1 MLANDNNHTSSFSS
15 DFPSHCVVSC
25 AKPDLHVVTS
35 NSVDFDLSD
44 FTHTYYE
51 NNLTL
56 ENTSFSLPY
65 FPVDFRSVT
74 PLVGGRL
81 SYFYENYLSLTDNKF
96 ILSVIKDGY
105 KIKFVNDQ
113 PPSLICNAEPFY
125 LNLPPHEQAAL
136 DIEMQKFIDQHVV
149 QEADPSTPGF
159 YSPMFIREKRPDNE
173 NDSNAPKKYRIIHD
187 LSLLNKSIVK
197 YKFKMDSSRTVRAGL
212 KQGMSFY
219 SVDIQ
224 SAYNHILI
232 HKSSRKYLRCW
243 WRGRCYEFRA
253 LPFGL
258 SSAPWIFTSVMA
270 VSAKYLHRHGVYS
283 FFYLDDIN
291 VFHKLV
297 QKLINEQPLVLLFLQ
312 GAGWLINFPK
322 SLLDVTQRGIYIGLD
337 IDLEYGL
344 VYPTQKRWKKLQSLI
359 QVFLNRDVAVARE
372 WASLLGVITCI
383 QDLTPLGRVQ
393 ARDLQYHVNSY
404 WKDRTNLLQNIPLTS
419 TVKNHLTWWLNPDN
433 VMVGTPLAPGP
444 ITQTITTDA
453 SNVGWGGV
461 WHAQEASGLWTDR
474 EKQFHINYLEA
485 LSVFYC
491 LQKWEKHLTNSHL
504 LVQTDNTTVVCHLN
518 KGSGCHSLTQH
529 TLIKEMLEWCHHR
542 NITLTARHLPG
553 KFNCVADQ
561 LSRAR
566 QIIPTEWTL
575 RQAVVESIKQVWETP
590 HLDLFATKLNHRL
603 PLYMS
608 PVQDP
613 EAVAVD
619 ALSQDWTR
627 MVAYAFPPF
636 ALIPQVL
643 NKIELEQCIIY
654 LIAPCWPRQAHFP
667 LLMDLLVDI
676 PLKLPDTPNLL
687 SMPRSPIHHPDV
699 KSLNLHV
706 FKLSSMASLRED
718 FLRHLRSIS
727 ALNTNPQ
734 LGYSMKGTGNVSYVG
749 VNSQGLKIPSKYL
762 YVD

>member
-1 MLANDNNHTSSFSS
+1 MTSDN
-15 DFPSHCVVSC
+15 
-25 AKPDLHVVTS
+25 
-35 NSVDFDLSD
+35 VDFDLSN
-44 FTHTYYE
+44 FTHFHYA
-51 NNLTL
+51 NNLVLDNSAFT
-56 ENTSFSLPY
+56 LPY
-65 FPVDFRSVT
+65 FSVDFRSVS

-81 SYFYENYLSLTDNKF
+81 SYFYDNYLQLTDNSF
-96 ILSVIKDGY
+96 ILSVIKNGY
-105 KIKFVNDQ
+105 QIKFVNDE
-113 PPSLICNAEPFY
+113 PPSLVSNAKPFY
-125 LNLPPHEQAAL
+125 LNLPPHEQMAL
-136 DIEMQKFIDQHVV
+136 DIEMQKFIDQNVV

-159 YSPMFIREKRPDNE
+159 YSPMFVREKRPDTD
-173 NDSNAPKKYRIIHD
+173 NDVNAPKKYRIIHD

-197 YKFKMDSSRTVRAGL
+197 YKFKMDSARTVRQGL

-219 SVDIQ
+219 SIDIQ

-270 VSAKYLHRHGVYS
+270 VSAKYLHKNGVYS

-297 QKLINEQPLVLLFLQ
+297 QKLINEQPLVLLFFQ

-322 SLLDVTQRGIYIGLD
+322 SQLDISQRGIYIGLD

-344 VYPTQKRWKKLQSLI
+344 VFPTRKRWIKLQSLL
-359 QVFLNRDVAVARE
+359 QAFLRRDAAVARE

-383 QDLTPLGRVQ
+383 QDLTPLGRLQ

-404 WKDRTNLLQNIPLTS
+404 WRDRTNLHQRIPLTHS
-419 TVKNHLTWWLNPDN
+419 VKCALQWWVDPNH
-433 VMVGTPLAPGP
+433 VMSGTPLAPGP
-444 ITQTITTDA
+444 ITQTLTTDA
-453 SNVGWGGV
+453 STVGWGGV
-461 WHAQEASGLWTDR
+461 WNTEEASGLWTKQ
-474 EKQFHINYLEA
+474 EQQFHINYLEA

-491 LQKWEKHLTNSHL
+491 LQKWERQFTNSHL

-529 TLIKEMLEWCHHR
+529 KLIKEMLLWCHHR

-553 KFNCVADQ
+553 KLNCVADQ
-561 LSRAR
+561 LSRAK
-566 QIIPTEWTL
+566 QILPTEWTV
-575 RQAVVESIKQVWETP
+575 RQAIVEAIKQVWETP
-590 HLDLFATKLNHRL
+590 HIDLFATKLNHRL

-613 EAVAVD
+613 GAVAVD
-619 ALSQDWTR
+619 ALSQDWTG
-627 MVAYAFPPF
+627 MVGYAFPPF

-643 NKIELEQCIIY
+643 NKIEQQRCVIY

-676 PLKLPDTPNLL
+676 PLKIPAMYNLL
-687 SMPRSPIHHPDV
+687 SMPRSPILHPDV
-699 KSLNLHV
+699 PSLNLHV
-706 FKLSSMASLRED
+706 FKLSSLVCLKED
-718 FLRHLRSIS
+718 FLKRLRNIS
-727 ALNTNPQ
+727 VPNINHP
-734 LGYSMKGTGNVSYVG
+734 LGSCMRGTGSVSYIG
-749 VNSQGLKIPSKYL
+749 VNSQGFKIPSRFL